1 MCSLL
6 LSNVVVV
13 AIAQRGVPISRIHHH
28 HHHAYRLSVCLYSPP
43 HGPCATTSPCA
54 FFSFVSFRFEF
65 QSLLRGAI
73 FATGGV
79 KTMDI
84 SGSGKPVAEWSRT
97 RMFTVSVSQSPLFSD
112 GWMDNEKKSSTRTR
126 CFLSLSLS
134 VSLRISAY
142 LSSSIFLFHAAV
154 LVTTVE

>member
-1 MCSLL
+1 
-6 LSNVVVV
+6 
-13 AIAQRGVPISRIHHH
+13 
-28 HHHAYRLSVCLYSPP
+28 
-43 HGPCATTSPCA
+43 
-54 FFSFVSFRFEF
+54 
-65 QSLLRGAI
+65 
-73 FATGGV
+73 
-79 KTMDI
+79 MDI